1 MILQNEFP
9 VRPLS
14 GQFVRDH
21 GPLLLQIARRVWPRA
36 AGRSSPTLTACDEA
50 CKETLNLARARLR
63 DDPESRDEVV
73 SITRLKRCSP
83 EGPRSVDPS
92 GKDQAAGL
100 HKREHVPWRRR
111 VPDNLH
117 APKMVALKA

>member
-21 GPLLLQIARRVWPRA
+21 GPLLFQIARRVWPRA

-92 GKDQAAGL
+92 GRTKRPACTSENTCSGVDAYPTTSTRQKWL
-100 HKREHVPWRRR
+100 H
-111 VPDNLH
+111 
-117 APKMVALKA
+117 